1 MEPGAPATDAPVRRT
16 GEDAWFLAQTGNG
29 FTGIYFSDG
38 GELSEE
44 RLDELRSLSDG
55 PGPVNLLR
63 VEPQGVEPRA
73 TAGIPVLEDAE
84 GLAAKRYDARPG
96 TFYLLRPDQH
106 VCARWRDLDV
116 AAVRAAL
123 ARATGHA

>member
-1 MEPGAPATDAPVRRT
+1 MRLFIGMAE
-16 GEDAWFLAQTGNG
+16 EAWFLSQTGNG
-29 FTGIYFSDG
+29 FAGIYFSDG
-38 GELSEE
+38 GALSPE
-44 RLDELRSLSDG
+44 RLNALRSLTEG
-55 PGPVNLLR
+55 PVPVNLLL
-63 VEPQGVEPRA
+63 VEPQGIQPRA

-106 VCARWRDLDV
+106 VCARWRSFDID
-116 AAVRAAL
+116 AVRTAL